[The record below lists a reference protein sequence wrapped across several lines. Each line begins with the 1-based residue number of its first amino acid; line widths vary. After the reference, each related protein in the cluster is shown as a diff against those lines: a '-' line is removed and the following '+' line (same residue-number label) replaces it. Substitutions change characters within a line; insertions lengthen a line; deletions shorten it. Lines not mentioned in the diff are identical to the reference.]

1 VTIWT
6 VYQYPDD
13 YPDRWVLRG
22 YDVLPGALL
31 PHRVFFVAGTL
42 DEVRAKVPPATL
54 CIGRQPGDH
63 PAIYEC
69 WVASTD
75 VHQIAHLIDQPP
87 A

>member
-54 CIGRQPGDH
+54 CIGRQLGDH